1 MKTVALAD
9 VVQRIDYGLTT
20 SAVSQPVGP
29 RFLRITDIDNASVD
43 WHTVP
48 FCDASESEATKY
60 ALCDGDLVVARTGAS
75 TGRSAFIQDAPDAVF
90 ASYLVRFRANA
101 AAEPRFLGYVL
112 RSAPWHDFVHA
123 HAQGKSAQPNMSASL
138 MAEFQFG
145 LPPLGEQRAIAEVL
159 GALDDKIAAN
169 SKLVYLL
176 DERARALYASLDHK
190 GSQTVGE
197 LFVLRK
203 ENVAAGSATPETPY
217 RGLEHLPNRLLW
229 ASVHGHA
236 SEVASNKSQYR
247 KGDVLFGKL
256 RPYFHKVVIAGEDGV
271 CSTDALVLSARN
283 PSTAALASVAVASDP
298 VIETVTS
305 HSEGTRMPRTNW
317 KTLAAI
323 DVPWPS
329 RQESVSV
336 SADLQA
342 SSDTALAAN
351 AESLTLA
358 ATRDALLPHLM
369 SGRLTVRDAEKTV
382 EDLV

>member
-60 ALCDGDLVVARTGAS
+60 ALRDGDLVVARTGAS

-169 SKLVYLL
+169 SKLAATLL
-176 DERARALYASLDHK
+176 GLSSAVLELASAEVETVALSDISTVVMGTSPTGDTLNERGEGIEFFQGVRDFGLHSPSTRVHTSSPVRVAEANSTLLSVRAPIGRVNFANRRVAIGRGVASVTSRVRRPFLLLASL
-190 GSQTVGE
+190 
-197 LFVLRK
+197 L
-203 ENVAAGSATPETPY
+203 AAHRQWEPFE
-217 RGLEHLPNRLLW
+217 
-229 ASVHGHA
+229 
-236 SEVASNKSQYR
+236 
-247 KGDVLFGKL
+247 
-256 RPYFHKVVIAGEDGV
+256 
-271 CSTDALVLSARN
+271 
-283 PSTAALASVAVASDP
+283 
-298 VIETVTS
+298 
-305 HSEGTRMPRTNW
+305 SEGTVFASVNRKQIEAIRLPDFEQDMATRLESKLEAIHFHVESTLRESG
-317 KTLAAI
+317 TLA
-323 DVPWPS
+323 
-329 RQESVSV
+329 E
-336 SADLQA
+336 
-342 SSDTALAAN
+342 
-351 AESLTLA
+351 
-358 ATRDALLPHLM
+358 TRDALLPHLM
-369 SGRLTVRDAEKTV
+369 SGRLTVRDAKKTV
-382 EDLV
+382 EDLA